1 MKSFKGSVV
10 GLLGALLL
18 CSVSNAQTDT
28 WMQDKSDDG
37 TYMYAAVLNANG
49 NVFGEFCYYSTK
61 TCLWQMSL
69 ETRCAENATA
79 PVLLNADTGTAALT
93 VQCNG
98 LGKNGTSYL
107 YRFNWKE
114 LESALKG
121 STTVGIAMALDGN
134 NFRVYRF
141 KLDGIVAAQSKLEHR
156 FFASLPP
163 APPTAKPAT
172 EVL

>member
-1 MKSFKGSVV
+1 MKASKGNVA
-10 GLLGALLL
+10 GMLGSLLL
-18 CSVSNAQTDT
+18 CSVINAQTDT

-37 TYMYAAVLNANG
+37 TYLYAAVLNANG
-49 NVFGEFCYYSTK
+49 NVFGEFCYYATK
-61 TCLWQMSL
+61 TCIWQMSL

-79 PVLLNADTGTAALT
+79 PILLNTDAGTAALT

-98 LGKNGTSYL
+98 LAKNGSYL

-114 LESALKG
+114 LESAIKG

-134 NFRVYRF
+134 NFKVYRF
-141 KLDGIVAAQSKLEHR
+141 KLDGIVAAQSKLESR

-163 APPTAKPAT
+163 APPTAKSAT